1 MRKLLIPIVA
11 GVSVLAVAAPAAAQ
25 YAPPV
30 GRYGG
35 YDQGYGNPG
44 YGFDGR
50 GLQIR
55 VERIRE
61 QIRRL
66 EARRILSF
74 EEGRSLEFQASD
86 LQRRIFRA
94 SRNGI
99 QPGEAR
105 RLEFGVR
112 RLEYRV
118 QREASDFDNRSGY
131 RRY

>member
-1 MRKLLIPIVA
+1 MRKFLIPFVA
-11 GVSVLAVAAPAAAQ
+11 AASVLAIAAPASAQ

-30 GRYGG
+30 GRYPG
-35 YDQGYGNPG
+35 YNQGYA
-44 YGFDGR
+44 FDGR

-74 EEGRSLEFQASD
+74 REGRSLERQAAN
-86 LQRRIFRA
+86 LQRRIFMA

-105 RLEFGVR
+105 RLNEEVR

-118 QREASDFDNRSGY
+118 QREATDFNNRPGY

>member
-11 GVSVLAVAAPAAAQ
+11 GVSVVAMAAPASAQ
-25 YAPPV
+25 YAPYARPV
-30 GRYGG
+30 DRYHRF
-35 YDQGYGNPG
+35 DPG
-44 YGFDGR
+44 AFDGR

-55 VERIRE
+55 VDRIRE

-74 EEGRSLEFQASD
+74 REGRSLEYQAAN
-86 LQRRIFRA
+86 LQRRIFFA

-99 QPGEAR
+99 QPGEAARLNEDIR
-105 RLEFGVR
+105 RLEFRVR
-112 RLEYRV
+112 
-118 QREASDFDNRSGY
+118 REASDFDNRPGY

>member
-1 MRKLLIPIVA
+1 MRKILIPLVA
-11 GVSVLAVAAPAAAQ
+11 AVSAVAVAAPAVAQ

-35 YDQGYGNPG
+35 YDRG

-55 VERIRE
+55 VERIRQ

-74 EEGRSLEFQASD
+74 EEGRSLEYQAAN
-86 LQRRIFRA
+86 LQRRIFFA

-105 RLEFGVR
+105 RLEFGFR

-118 QREASDFDNRSGY
+118 QREASDFDNRPGY

>member
-1 MRKLLIPIVA
+1 MRKILIPLVA
-11 GVSVLAVAAPAAAQ
+11 AVSAVAVEAPAVAE

-35 YDQGYGNPG
+35 YDRGF
-44 YGFDGR
+44 GFDGR

-55 VERIRE
+55 VERIRQ

-74 EEGRSLEFQASD
+74 EEGRALEYQAAN
-86 LQRRIFRA
+86 LQRRIFFA

-118 QREASDFDNRSGY
+118 QREASDFDNRPGY

>member
-1 MRKLLIPIVA
+1 MRKYLIPIVA
-11 GVSVLAVAAPAAAQ
+11 GVSVVAMAAPASAQ
-25 YAPPV
+25 YARPV
-30 GRYGG
+30 DRYRG
-35 YDQGYGNPG
+35 YNQG

-55 VERIRE
+55 VDRVRE

-66 EARRILSF
+66 EERRVLSF
-74 EEGRSLEFQASD
+74 REGRSLEYQAMD
-86 LQRRIFRA
+86 LQRRIARA
-94 SRNGI
+94 SGNGI

-105 RLEFGVR
+105 RLEEGIR

-118 QREASDFDNRSGY
+118 QREATDLNNRPGY

>member
-1 MRKLLIPIVA
+1 MRKYLIPIVA
-11 GVSVLAVAAPAAAQ
+11 GLSVLAVAAPASAQ
-25 YAPPV
+25 YAPRAD
-30 GRYGG
+30 RYHR
-35 YDQGYGNPG
+35 YQPA
-44 YGFDGR
+44 FDGR
-50 GLQIR
+50 GLEVR
-55 VERIRE
+55 VQRVRE

-66 EARRILSF
+66 EARRVLSF
-74 EEGRSLEFQASD
+74 REGRSLEVEASN

-105 RLEFGVR
+105 RLEDGLR

-118 QREASDFDNRSGY
+118 QREATDPNNRPGY

>member
-1 MRKLLIPIVA
+1 MRKLLIPVVA
-11 GVSVLAVAAPAAAQ
+11 GVSVLAMAAPASAQ
-25 YAPPV
+25 YARPV
-30 GRYGG
+30 DRYHR
-35 YDQGYGNPG
+35 YDPG
-44 YGFDGR
+44 AFDGR
-50 GLQIR
+50 GLQMR
-55 VERIRE
+55 VDRVRE

-74 EEGRSLEFQASD
+74 REGRSLEYQAMN

-99 QPGEAR
+99 QPGEAQ
-105 RLEFGVR
+105 RLEEGIR

-118 QREASDFDNRSGY
+118 QREATDFNNRPGY

>member
-1 MRKLLIPIVA
+1 MRKYLIPIVA
-11 GVSVLAVAAPAAAQ
+11 GLSVLAVAAPASAQ
-25 YAPPV
+25 YAPRAD
-30 GRYGG
+30 RYHR
-35 YDQGYGNPG
+35 YQPA
-44 YGFDGR
+44 FDGR
-50 GLQIR
+50 GLEVR
-55 VERIRE
+55 VQRVRE

-66 EARRILSF
+66 EARRVLSF
-74 EEGRSLEFQASD
+74 REGRSLEVEASN

-105 RLEFGVR
+105 RLEDGLR

-118 QREASDFDNRSGY
+118 QREATDLNNRPGY